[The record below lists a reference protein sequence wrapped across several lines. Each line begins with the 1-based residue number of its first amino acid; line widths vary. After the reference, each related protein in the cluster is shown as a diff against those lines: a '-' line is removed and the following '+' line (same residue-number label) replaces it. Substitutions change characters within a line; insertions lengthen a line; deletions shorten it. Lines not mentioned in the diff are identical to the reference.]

1 LRRLQKDDDDDDDK
15 SLTAAGRELTIN
27 TIIQLQLLFEFRSY
41 RIIDFVSKKYND
53 HIY

>member
-1 LRRLQKDDDDDDDK
+1 LRRLQKDDDDDDK
-15 SLTAAGRELTIN
+15 SLTAANRELTIN

-41 RIIDFVSKKYND
+41 RIIDLVSEKYND